1 MQIRFLHSPQKSDHV
16 ALEMER
22 SLSENNAGTAV
33 IAENAESGRYA
44 NRASHGRSDT

>member
-22 SLSENNAGTAV
+22 SLLRNNAGTAV
-33 IAENAESGRYA
+33 IAENPRERIISL
-44 NRASHGRSDT
+44 